1 MNTALET
8 LYNRRSIRKY
18 KSGQIGEEE
27 LEQILKAAVC
37 APTGMNWQSP
47 TIIAIQNKSE
57 IERMSALIKKQRG
70 TEADPFYGA
79 PTVIAVVAK
88 AESPFAVQDG
98 SLAMGNLMNAAEAL
112 GLGSCWINR
121 AKDMFAAEEGKAML
135 REWGVEEEC
144 IGVGFC
150 IVGYKD
156 EQPEIKP
163 RKENY
168 IYRVK

>member
-1 MNTALET
+1 MNIALET

-18 KSGQIGEEE
+18 KPEQIGEEE

-47 TIIAIQNKSE
+47 TIIAIQNQGE
-57 IERMSALIKKQRG
+57 IERMRALIKKQRG
-70 TEADPFYGA
+70 TDMDPFYGA

-88 AESPFAVQDG
+88 ADSPFAVQDG

-156 EQPEIKP
+156 EHPEIKP